1 MAFLGI
7 HGGRKTAWNDCSLGN
22 YRMAVSKS
30 DSADMAGQHTYR
42 LGHPLAQRL
51 LAEAQA
57 MQLPVSE
64 IAFRYS
70 SSGTHIAILEPLVG
84 QAGWLACSR
93 YRMNAI
99 ESEDHLVFAGM
110 TDDGQVISTDQC
122 RRLFDLDGE
131 VVGSSAVTVGQSV
144 EDELNDQLVTRW
156 QALAEDIGK
165 RDGSWFDVEM
175 DKLDRWADDR
185 RVSLKAELD
194 DLEQK
199 IKEKR
204 RLARQAANIPDKLER
219 QRELRKL
226 ESQRD
231 DAWRTYDQASRDV
244 ERKKDDLL
252 DDMGN
257 RMKQRTEEERLFV
270 VRWRLHGGQ

>member
-1 MAFLGI
+1 M
-7 HGGRKTAWNDCSLGN
+7 D
-22 YRMAVSKS
+22 
-30 DSADMAGQHTYR
+30 
-42 LGHPLAQRL
+42 
-51 LAEAQA
+51 
-57 MQLPVSE
+57 
-64 IAFRYS
+64 
-70 SSGTHIAILEPLVG
+70 
-84 QAGWLACSR
+84 
-93 YRMNAI
+93 AI
-99 ESEDHLVFAGM
+99 ESEEHVVFAGI

-131 VVGSSAVTVGQSV
+131 VVGGNAITIGQYA
-144 EDELNDQLVTRW
+144 EDELTDQLAIRW

-194 DLEQK
+194 DLEQR

-204 RLARQAANIPDKLER
+204 RLARQAANLPDKLER

-244 ERKKDDLL
+244 ERKKDNLL

-257 RMKQRTEEERLFV
+257 RMKQRTEQERLFV
-270 VRWRLHGGQ
+270 VRWQMLKGA

>member
-1 MAFLGI
+1 M
-7 HGGRKTAWNDCSLGN
+7 
-22 YRMAVSKS
+22 
-30 DSADMAGQHTYR
+30 
-42 LGHPLAQRL
+42 
-51 LAEAQA
+51 
-57 MQLPVSE
+57 
-64 IAFRYS
+64 
-70 SSGTHIAILEPLVG
+70 
-84 QAGWLACSR
+84 
-93 YRMNAI
+93 
-99 ESEDHLVFAGM
+99 
-110 TDDGQVISTDQC
+110 
-122 RRLFDLDGE
+122 DGE
-131 VVGSSAVTVGQSV
+131 VVGGDAVTIGQYA
-144 EDELNDQLVTRW
+144 EDELTDQLTIRW
-156 QALAEDIGK
+156 QVLAEDIGK

-257 RMKQRTEEERLFV
+257 RMKQRTEQERLFV
-270 VRWRLHGGQ
+270 VRWRLDRSLLKKASIL